1 MIFGIGRLIRV
12 VQGVD
17 ERCSFR
23 RDLTMRSMIL
33 EIKERFDIGR

>member
-12 VQGVD
+12 VQELD

-23 RDLTMRSMIL
+23 RDLTRRSVIL
-33 EIKERFDIGR
+33 EIKERFDF